1 LLKDKLLV
9 PVNSRK
15 LFSAIASI
23 IVVLV
28 ILDLLTT
35 RQVLPYGTVTT
46 SIMEIILFILTV
58 VVGYGI
64 GSWILLAYTKKIST
78 GLRTKSPFVRIMD
91 LAVTITQFSLFGI
104 LLFVIYNN
112 SVNCHDYFNLCNS
125 NRIASTSVYAISSIA
140 ATIIMGLISFKF
152 FSWYK
157 VNNRNFIVLFYGLAA
172 AALAISIAGDA
183 FDKLLLIQVVE
194 EKTSL
199 PGAVP
204 EASFIYQTFEKYH
217 GEIQYKVVNPHTTT
231 LYVVPTSNLNLYNQI
246 IYWTSLAP
254 YILTWAGTAL
264 LLAYYYKRK
273 TGKLNFTFWVIIS
286 VPLIL
291 YLVGSGLIFSLPS
304 DIPYRFYFRLL
315 FRAGT
320 IGSSVLFG
328 LAFFITSRKLTA
340 TKVKDYLLISAMGII
355 IIGISNE
362 ISALQQTYGAAAHS
376 LVLLASY
383 LFSIGLYS
391 SAVSIS
397 QDIKLRQSLRKSVE
411 QRSTL
416 LDKIAASEMEQE
428 IRKQVIKIMREL
440 SYQTEEKTG
449 IQTSIEEQDIQ
460 QYLNKA
466 IAEVKGKRR
475 SS

>member
-1 LLKDKLLV
+1 MLKDILLEH
-9 PVNSRK
+9 VNSRK
-15 LFSAIASI
+15 IFSAIASI
-23 IVVLV
+23 IVILV

-46 SIMEIILFILTV
+46 SIMEIILFVLTV

-64 GSWILLAYTKKIST
+64 GFWILLAYTKKVTI
-78 GLRTKSPFVRIMD
+78 GLRTKSAFVRIMD
-91 LAVTITQFSLFGI
+91 LAVTIIQFSLFGI

-112 SVNCHDYFNLCNS
+112 SINCHDYFNLCDS

-140 ATIIMGLISFKF
+140 ATIIMGLISFKL

-172 AALAISIAGDA
+172 AVLAISIAGDT
-183 FDKLLLIQVVE
+183 FDKLLLVQVVE
-194 EKTSL
+194 EKSP
-199 PGAVP
+199 PGAIP
-204 EASFIYQTFEKYH
+204 QASFIYETFEKYH
-217 GEIQYKVVNPHTTT
+217 GEIEYKVVNPHTTT
-231 LYVVPTSNLNLYNQI
+231 LYAVPTSKLDLYNQI

-264 LLAYYYKRK
+264 LLSYYYKRK
-273 TGKLNFTFWVIIS
+273 IGKLNFTFWVIIS

-291 YLVGSGLIFSLPS
+291 YLIGSGLIFSLPS

-328 LAFFITSRKLTA
+328 LAFFITSRRLFA
-340 TKVKDYLLISAMGII
+340 TKVKDYLIISAMGII
-355 IIGISNE
+355 IIGIANE
-362 ISALQQTYGAAAHS
+362 ISALQHTYGVAAHS

-391 SAVSIS
+391 SAASIA
-397 QDIKLRQSLRKSVE
+397 QDAKLRQYLRKSVE
-411 QRSTL
+411 QQSNI
-416 LDKIAASEMEQE
+416 LDNIGTSQMEQE
-428 IRKQVIKIMREL
+428 VRKKVVKVMKDL

-449 IQTSIEEQDIQ
+449 IQASLEEQDIQ

-466 IAEVKGKRR
+466 LAEVKAKRR
-475 SS
+475 S

>member
-9 PVNSRK
+9 PVISRK

-23 IVVLV
+23 IIVLV

-46 SIMEIILFILTV
+46 SIMEIILFVLTV

-125 NRIASTSVYAISSIA
+125 NKIASTSVYAISSIA

-183 FDKLLLIQVVE
+183 FDKLLLIQVVVE
-194 EKTSL
+194 ETSP

-204 EASFIYQTFEKYH
+204 QASFIYETFEKYH

-286 VPLIL
+286 C
-291 YLVGSGLIFSLPS
+291 
-304 DIPYRFYFRLL
+304 
-315 FRAGT
+315 
-320 IGSSVLFG
+320 
-328 LAFFITSRKLTA
+328 
-340 TKVKDYLLISAMGII
+340 
-355 IIGISNE
+355 
-362 ISALQQTYGAAAHS
+362 
-376 LVLLASY
+376 
-383 LFSIGLYS
+383 
-391 SAVSIS
+391 
-397 QDIKLRQSLRKSVE
+397 
-411 QRSTL
+411 
-416 LDKIAASEMEQE
+416 
-428 IRKQVIKIMREL
+428 
-440 SYQTEEKTG
+440 
-449 IQTSIEEQDIQ
+449 
-460 QYLNKA
+460 
-466 IAEVKGKRR
+466 GKRFNILIAIR
-475 SS
+475 YTISILF

>member
-1 LLKDKLLV
+1 MLKDKLLV

-23 IVVLV
+23 IIVLV

-78 GLRTKSPFVRIMD
+78 GLRTKLPFVRLMD

-172 AALAISIAGDA
+172 ALAISIAGDA
-183 FDKLLLIQVVE
+183 LDKLLLIQVVVE
-194 EKTSL
+194 EETSPP

-204 EASFIYQTFEKYH
+204 QASFI
-217 GEIQYKVVNPHTTT
+217 
-231 LYVVPTSNLNLYNQI
+231 
-246 IYWTSLAP
+246 
-254 YILTWAGTAL
+254 
-264 LLAYYYKRK
+264 
-273 TGKLNFTFWVIIS
+273 
-286 VPLIL
+286 
-291 YLVGSGLIFSLPS
+291 
-304 DIPYRFYFRLL
+304 
-315 FRAGT
+315 
-320 IGSSVLFG
+320 
-328 LAFFITSRKLTA
+328 
-340 TKVKDYLLISAMGII
+340 
-355 IIGISNE
+355 
-362 ISALQQTYGAAAHS
+362 
-376 LVLLASY
+376 
-383 LFSIGLYS
+383 
-391 SAVSIS
+391 
-397 QDIKLRQSLRKSVE
+397 
-411 QRSTL
+411 
-416 LDKIAASEMEQE
+416 
-428 IRKQVIKIMREL
+428 
-440 SYQTEEKTG
+440 
-449 IQTSIEEQDIQ
+449 
-460 QYLNKA
+460 
-466 IAEVKGKRR
+466 
-475 SS
+475 